1 MTRFLSS
8 HRLILTALVLT
19 VGLSACDFQAAE
31 DAFDDF
37 QIIIGL
43 DPIESPVSGLVYD
56 RSSGEMLRTTL
67 QFGGS
72 GASSLIDAYSDPLG
86 SSMDAEGG
94 AVTFGI
100 ANSVTPSAG
109 SPFTF
114 TVTAS
119 VEGYYSQ
126 TRTVTTTDVGGVEF
140 ELAMTRE
147 VDGFSSIAGTSS
159 AQDGSIQTSQ
169 TGSVQQTRTVQT
181 QGSAAAQ
188 ASATVAAGSVAL
200 TSAGQPL
207 TGQLQT
213 QVRAYDPALG
223 SASLPQGATMTG
235 NGNQAIV
242 GAVYFLMTDGAG
254 RVAASFAPGKKGA
267 EAAGKSGACQQA
279 GGFLELVVT
288 ISDPTTVAAVQAL
301 GTVQAQIWAFTPA
314 DGANNQL
321 GSTTLSLSGG
331 NVEGVICTGGTLA
344 NVDLNNLGNVA
355 QGAFFTLVLPPN
367 LGTVAPL
374 DLSLTVTNPAG
385 ASVPGTITFQG
396 PGVYA
401 NRSLSFPTSS
411 LTRPLSEWL
420 GVSGSYFIASG
431 GTYTITVQAD
441 GGSPTSTTV
450 PDPSS
455 GTATL
460 ALSAGAQTTNYTV
473 NASFTCPA
481 GTKFDVAVTNE
492 SLDAVSVFY
501 RRLPDGQ
508 PRVIPND
515 ANVVKETDQSTYIR
529 VTAMLSAIA
538 GQNYRFTGVLD
549 NDQAERD
556 VTAPGSATWNI
567 TLDSDDVGIGCS
579 AN

>member
-1 MTRFLSS
+1 MKRFL
-8 HRLILTALVLT
+8 HTRRLLLTALVLT
-19 VGLSACDFQAAE
+19 MGLSACDFQAAE
-31 DAFDDF
+31 DAFDEF

-43 DPIESPVSGLVYD
+43 DPIESPVTGLVYD
-56 RSSGEMLRTTL
+56 RSSGEMLRATL
-67 QFGGS
+67 QFGGT

-86 SSMDAEGG
+86 NSMEAEGG

-100 ANSVTPSAG
+100 ANSVTPSTG

-126 TRTVTTTDVGGVEF
+126 TRTVTATEVGGVDF
-140 ELAMTRE
+140 EMPMTRQ
-147 VDGFSSIAGTSS
+147 VDAFSSIAGTSS

-169 TGSVQQTRTVQT
+169 NGAVQQTRTVQT
-181 QGSAAAQ
+181 QGTASAQ
-188 ASATVAAGSVAL
+188 ATATVTAGSLAL
-200 TSAGQPL
+200 TSSGQPL

-223 SASLPQGATMTG
+223 SSSLPQGATM
-235 NGNQAIV
+235 NGGANQAIV

-254 RVAASFAPGKKGA
+254 HVASSFAPGKGGA
-267 EAAGKSGACQQA
+267 ASAGKSGACEQA

-288 ISDPTTVAAVQAL
+288 ITDPTTIAAVQAL
-301 GTVQAQIWAFTPA
+301 GSVQAQIWGYTPA

-321 GSTTLSLSGG
+321 GSTTLSLNGG
-331 NVEGVICTGGTLA
+331 SVEGIICVGGSLA
-344 NVDLNNLGNVA
+344 NVDLNNLGNTA

-367 LGTVAPL
+367 LGTMAPL
-374 DLSLTVTNPAG
+374 DLSLTVSNAAG
-385 ASVPGTITFQG
+385 AAVPGTITFQG
-396 PGVYA
+396 PGIFA
-401 NRSLSFPTSS
+401 NRSLSFPSASKTRS
-411 LTRPLSEWL
+411 LAEWL

-441 GGSPTSTTV
+441 GGSPVSTTV
-450 PDPSS
+450 SDPSTGS
-455 GTATL
+455 ASL
-460 ALSAGAQTTNYTV
+460 ALSAAAQTTNYTV
-473 NASFTCPA
+473 NASFACPQ
-481 GTKFDVAVTNE
+481 GTKFDVAVTQE

-515 ANVVKETDQSTYIR
+515 QNIIKDTDKSTYIR

-538 GQNYRFTGVLD
+538 GQTYRFTGVLD
-549 NDQAERD
+549 NEQAVRD
-556 VTAPGSATWNI
+556 VTAPGGSTWNI

>member
-1 MTRFLSS
+1 MMRFKST
-8 HRLILTALVLT
+8 HRLLLTALVLT
-19 VGLSACDFQAAE
+19 LGLSACDFQAAE
-31 DAFDDF
+31 DAFDEF

-56 RSSGEMLRTTL
+56 RNSGEMLRATL

-72 GASSLIDAYSDPLG
+72 GAAQLIDAYSDPLG
-86 SSMDAEGG
+86 STMEAEGG

-100 ANSVTPSAG
+100 ANHVTPSSA
-109 SPFTF
+109 SPFSF
-114 TVTAS
+114 TVTAQ
-119 VEGYYSQ
+119 VEGYYAQ
-126 TRTVTTTDVGGVEF
+126 TRTVTTTEVGGVDF
-140 ELAMTRE
+140 ELPMTRQ

-169 TGSVQQTRTVQT
+169 TGAVQQTRTVQT
-181 QGSAAAQ
+181 QGSASAQ
-188 ASATVAAGSVAL
+188 ATATVTAGSIAR
-200 TSAGQPL
+200 TSSGQPL
-207 TGQLQT
+207 TGSLQT
-213 QVRAYDPALG
+213 QVRAYDPAQG
-223 SASLPQGATMTG
+223 SSSLPQGATQVG

-242 GAVYFLMTDGAG
+242 GAVYFLMTDAAG
-254 RVAASFAPGKKGA
+254 NAAASFAPGKRGA
-267 EAAGKSGACQQA
+267 ASAGKSGACEQA
-279 GGFLELVVT
+279 GGFLELMVT
-288 ISDPTTVAAVQAL
+288 ITDPTTVAAVQTL
-301 GTVQAQIWAFTPA
+301 GSVQAQIWAFTPA

-321 GSTTLSLSGG
+321 GATTLTLNGG
-331 NVEGVICTGGTLA
+331 AVEGVICAGGAQA
-344 NVDLNNLGNVA
+344 NVDLNNLGNTA

-367 LGTVAPL
+367 LGTLAPL
-374 DLSLTVTNPAG
+374 DLSLTVSNSSG

-401 NRSLSFPTSS
+401 NRSLSFPSTSR
-411 LTRPLSEWL
+411 TRPLSEWL

-441 GGSPTSTTV
+441 GGSPVSTTV

-455 GTATL
+455 GSATL

-473 NASFTCPA
+473 NASFSCPA

-515 ANVVKETDQSTYIR
+515 DSIVKDTDQSTYIR

-538 GQNYRFTGVLD
+538 GQTYQFTGVLD
-549 NDQAERD
+549 NDQAVRD
-556 VTAPGSATWNI
+556 VTAPGQSTWNI